1 MRRRAALVAVPAA
14 ILLAAGPAHALTN
27 PQIPGLQVALREK
40 GVYRGSIDGVAG
52 PMTAHAV
59 RAFQRKA
66 GITVDGIAGPQTR
79 RALGRLGR
87 PLWGKRK
94 LLAPGMVGWDVSV
107 LEFFLAR
114 RGLKPGAVD
123 GRFNHRTAGAVRRLQ
138 RRKHLAV
145 DGVAGPQ
152 TLRALG
158 VRRRSSRTAHAAPPS
173 MLAVQNSLRRWSRY
187 YGVSLQLVRALAWME
202 SGFQPNARS
211 SAGAWGVMQ
220 VTPGTWRYV
229 ENFIIAHPRR
239 RRARRRRVLPSAPAR
254 VQLPAT
260 SRARRLLSRPLGG
273 EKVRPLWRDAPLRRE
288 RASAAVAL
296 QQHLERNPEVRLAH
310 RAGLKSGTESK
321 NQTPD

>member
-14 ILLAAGPAHALTN
+14 ILLAAGPAQAVTN

-40 GVYRGSIDGVAG
+40 GFYRGSIDGVAG

-59 RAFQRKA
+59 RAFQRRA

-94 LLAPGMVGWDVSV
+94 LIATGMVGWDVSV

-114 RGLKPGAVD
+114 RGLRPGAVD
-123 GRFNHRTAGAVRRLQ
+123 GRFNRRTAAAVRRLQ
-138 RRKHLAV
+138 RRQHLAV

-152 TLRALG
+152 TLRVLG
-158 VRRRSSRTAHAAPPS
+158 VRQRPPRAAQAAPRS

-187 YGVSLQLVRALAWME
+187 YGVSLQLARALAWME
-202 SGFQPNARS
+202 SGFQPTVRS

-229 ENFIIAHPRR
+229 ENFIIAHRVPRTLDGGVRVGVAYFHQLLHEFDFRR
-239 RRARRRRVLPSAPAR
+239 RLAIAAYYQGAWAVRKFGLYRETRRFVADVLALR
-254 VQLPAT
+254 
-260 SRARRLLSRPLGG
+260 SRFST
-273 EKVRPLWRDAPLRRE
+273 V
-288 RASAAVAL
+288 
-296 QQHLERNPEVRLAH
+296 
-310 RAGLKSGTESK
+310 
-321 NQTPD
+321 

>member
-14 ILLAAGPAHALTN
+14 ILLAAGPAHAVTN
-27 PQIPGLQVALREK
+27 PQIPGLQVALREQ
-40 GVYRGSIDGVAG
+40 GLYRGTIDGVAG
-52 PMTAHAV
+52 PLTAHAV
-59 RAFQRKA
+59 RAFQRRA

-94 LLAPGMVGWDVSV
+94 VLARGMVGWDVSV

-114 RGLKPGAVD
+114 RDLRPGAVD
-123 GRFNHRTAGAVRRLQ
+123 GRFNRRTAAAVRRLQ

-145 DGVAGPQ
+145 DGVVGPQ
-152 TLRALG
+152 TLRTLG
-158 VRRRSSRTAHAAPPS
+158 VRQRSPRTAQAAPPS

-202 SGFQPNARS
+202 SGFQPTVRS

-229 ENFIIAHPRR
+229 ENFVVAHRVPRTLDGGVRVGVAYFHQLLHEFSFRR
-239 RRARRRRVLPSAPAR
+239 RLALAAYYQGPWAVRKYGLHRETRRFVANVLALR
-254 VQLPAT
+254 
-260 SRARRLLSRPLGG
+260 SRFST
-273 EKVRPLWRDAPLRRE
+273 V
-288 RASAAVAL
+288 
-296 QQHLERNPEVRLAH
+296 
-310 RAGLKSGTESK
+310 
-321 NQTPD
+321 

>member
-14 ILLAAGPAHALTN
+14 ILLAAGPAQAVTN

-40 GVYRGSIDGVAG
+40 GFYRGSIDGVAG
-52 PMTAHAV
+52 PMTARAV
-59 RAFQRKA
+59 RAFQRRA

-94 LLAPGMVGWDVSV
+94 VLATGMVGWDVSV

-114 RGLKPGAVD
+114 RGLRPGAVD
-123 GRFNHRTAGAVRRLQ
+123 GRFNRRTAAAVRGLQ

-145 DGVAGPQ
+145 DGVVGPR
-152 TLRALG
+152 TLRVLG
-158 VRRRSSRTAHAAPPS
+158 VRQRSPRGARAAPRS
-173 MLAVQNSLRRWSRY
+173 MLTVQNSLRRWSRY

-202 SGFQPNARS
+202 SGFQPNVRS

-229 ENFIIAHPRR
+229 ENFVIAHRVPRTLDGGVRVGVAYFHQLLHEFDFRR
-239 RRARRRRVLPSAPAR
+239 RLALAAYYQGPWAVRKHGLYRETRRFVANVLALR
-254 VQLPAT
+254 
-260 SRARRLLSRPLGG
+260 SRFST
-273 EKVRPLWRDAPLRRE
+273 V
-288 RASAAVAL
+288 
-296 QQHLERNPEVRLAH
+296 
-310 RAGLKSGTESK
+310 
-321 NQTPD
+321 

>member
-14 ILLAAGPAHALTN
+14 ILLAAGPAQAVTN

-40 GVYRGSIDGVAG
+40 GFYRGSIDGVAG

-59 RAFQRKA
+59 RAFQRRA

-114 RGLKPGAVD
+114 RDLRPGAVD
-123 GRFNHRTAGAVRRLQ
+123 GRFNRRTAAAVRRLQ

-145 DGVAGPQ
+145 DGVAGSQ

-158 VRRRSSRTAHAAPPS
+158 VRRPSPKAAHAAPPS

-187 YGVSLQLVRALAWME
+187 YGVSLQLSRALAWME
-202 SGFQPNARS
+202 SGFQPNVRS

-229 ENFIIAHPRR
+229 ENFIIAHRVPHTLDGGVRVGVAYFHQLLHEFNFRR
-239 RRARRRRVLPSAPAR
+239 RLALAAYYQGSWAVKKYGLYRETRRFVANVLALR
-254 VQLPAT
+254 
-260 SRARRLLSRPLGG
+260 SRFST
-273 EKVRPLWRDAPLRRE
+273 V
-288 RASAAVAL
+288 
-296 QQHLERNPEVRLAH
+296 
-310 RAGLKSGTESK
+310 
-321 NQTPD
+321 

>member
-14 ILLAAGPAHALTN
+14 ILLAAGPAQAVTN

-40 GVYRGSIDGVAG
+40 GFYRGAIDGVAG

-59 RAFQRKA
+59 RAFQRRA

-114 RGLKPGAVD
+114 RDLRPGAVD
-123 GRFNHRTAGAVRRLQ
+123 GRFNRRTAAAVRRLQ

-145 DGVAGPQ
+145 DGVVGPQ
-152 TLRALG
+152 TLRVLG
-158 VRRRSSRTAHAAPPS
+158 VRQRSPRAAHAAPPS

-202 SGFQPNARS
+202 SGFQPNVRS

-229 ENFIIAHPRR
+229 ENFIVAHRVPHTLDGGVRVGVAYFHQLLHEFNFRR
-239 RRARRRRVLPSAPAR
+239 RLALAAYYQGPWGVRKYGLYRETRRFVANVLALR
-254 VQLPAT
+254 
-260 SRARRLLSRPLGG
+260 SRFST
-273 EKVRPLWRDAPLRRE
+273 V
-288 RASAAVAL
+288 
-296 QQHLERNPEVRLAH
+296 
-310 RAGLKSGTESK
+310 
-321 NQTPD
+321 

>member
-14 ILLAAGPAHALTN
+14 ILLGAGPAHAVTN

-40 GVYRGSIDGVAG
+40 GFYRGTIDGVAG

-59 RAFQRKA
+59 RAFQRRA

-94 LLAPGMVGWDVSV
+94 VLARGMVGWDVSV

-114 RGLKPGAVD
+114 RDLRPGAVD
-123 GRFNHRTAGAVRRLQ
+123 GRFNRRTAAAVRRLQ
-138 RRKHLAV
+138 ARKHLAV
-145 DGVAGPQ
+145 DGVVGPQ

-158 VRRRSSRTAHAAPPS
+158 VRQRSPRAAHAAPPS

-202 SGFQPNARS
+202 SGFQPTVRS

-229 ENFIIAHPRR
+229 ENFVVAHRVPRTLDGGVRVGVAYFHQLLHEFNFRR
-239 RRARRRRVLPSAPAR
+239 RLALAAYYQGPWALRKYGLYRETRRFVADVLALR
-254 VQLPAT
+254 
-260 SRARRLLSRPLGG
+260 SRFSS
-273 EKVRPLWRDAPLRRE
+273 V
-288 RASAAVAL
+288 
-296 QQHLERNPEVRLAH
+296 
-310 RAGLKSGTESK
+310 
-321 NQTPD
+321 

>member
-14 ILLAAGPAHALTN
+14 ILLAAGPAQAVTN

-40 GVYRGSIDGVAG
+40 GFYRGSIDGVAG

-59 RAFQRKA
+59 RAFQRRA

-94 LLAPGMVGWDVSV
+94 VLATGMVGWDVSV

-114 RGLKPGAVD
+114 RGLRPGAVD
-123 GRFNHRTAGAVRRLQ
+123 GRFNRRTAAAVRRLQ
-138 RRKHLAV
+138 RRKNLAV

-152 TLRALG
+152 TLRVLG
-158 VRRRSSRTAHAAPPS
+158 VRQRSPRGARAAPRS
-173 MLAVQNSLRRWSRY
+173 MLTVQNSLRRWSRY

-202 SGFQPNARS
+202 SGFQPNVRS

-229 ENFIIAHPRR
+229 ENFVIAHRVPRTLDGGVRVGVAYFHQLMHEFDFRR
-239 RRARRRRVLPSAPAR
+239 RLALAAYYQGPWAVRKDGVYRETRRFVANVLALR
-254 VQLPAT
+254 
-260 SRARRLLSRPLGG
+260 SRFST
-273 EKVRPLWRDAPLRRE
+273 V
-288 RASAAVAL
+288 
-296 QQHLERNPEVRLAH
+296 
-310 RAGLKSGTESK
+310 
-321 NQTPD
+321 

>member
-14 ILLAAGPAHALTN
+14 ILLAAGPAQAVTN

-40 GVYRGSIDGVAG
+40 GFYRGSIDGVAG

-59 RAFQRKA
+59 RAFQRRA

-94 LLAPGMVGWDVSV
+94 LLATGMVGWDVSV

-114 RGLKPGAVD
+114 RGLRPGAVD
-123 GRFNHRTAGAVRRLQ
+123 GRFNRRTAAAVRGLQ

-145 DGVAGPQ
+145 DGVVGPQ
-152 TLRALG
+152 TLRVLG
-158 VRRRSSRTAHAAPPS
+158 VRQRSPRGARAAPRS
-173 MLAVQNSLRRWSRY
+173 MLTVQNSLRRWSRY

-202 SGFQPNARS
+202 SGFQPTVRS

-229 ENFIIAHPRR
+229 ENFVIAHRVPRTLDGGVRVGVAYFHQLMHEFDFRR
-239 RRARRRRVLPSAPAR
+239 RLALAAYYQGPWAVRKYGLYRETRRFVANVLALR
-254 VQLPAT
+254 
-260 SRARRLLSRPLGG
+260 SRFST
-273 EKVRPLWRDAPLRRE
+273 V
-288 RASAAVAL
+288 
-296 QQHLERNPEVRLAH
+296 
-310 RAGLKSGTESK
+310 
-321 NQTPD
+321 

>member
-14 ILLAAGPAHALTN
+14 ILLAAGPAHAVTN

-40 GVYRGSIDGVAG
+40 GFYSGTIDGVAG

-59 RAFQRKA
+59 RAFQRRA

-94 LLAPGMVGWDVSV
+94 VLARGMAGWDVSV

-114 RGLKPGAVD
+114 RDLRPGAVD
-123 GRFNHRTAGAVRRLQ
+123 GRFNRRTAAAVRRLQ

-145 DGVAGPQ
+145 DGVVGPQ
-152 TLRALG
+152 TLRTLG
-158 VRRRSSRTAHAAPPS
+158 VRQRSPRAAHAAPPS

-202 SGFQPNARS
+202 SGFQPTVRS

-229 ENFIIAHPRR
+229 ENFVVAHRVPRTLDGGVRVGVAYFHQLLHEFNFRR
-239 RRARRRRVLPSAPAR
+239 RLALAAYYQGPWAVRKYGLYRETRRFVANVLALR
-254 VQLPAT
+254 
-260 SRARRLLSRPLGG
+260 SRFST
-273 EKVRPLWRDAPLRRE
+273 V
-288 RASAAVAL
+288 
-296 QQHLERNPEVRLAH
+296 
-310 RAGLKSGTESK
+310 
-321 NQTPD
+321 